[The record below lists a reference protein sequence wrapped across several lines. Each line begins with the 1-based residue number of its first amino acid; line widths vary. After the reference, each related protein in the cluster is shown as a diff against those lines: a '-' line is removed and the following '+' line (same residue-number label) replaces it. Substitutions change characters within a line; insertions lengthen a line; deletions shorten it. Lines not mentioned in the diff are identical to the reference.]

1 MTTNDD
7 RSFNTLAAVI
17 AIAICMFIG
26 YLSFEHNTRK
36 IQSSSLDGSVRFLRF
51 EAMELNEEQR
61 PGFAGGQ

>member
-1 MTTNDD
+1 MNTNDD

-17 AIAICMFIG
+17 TISIFMLIG
-26 YLSFEHNTRK
+26 YLSFRHNTRK